1 MSTGT
6 SSLTI
11 LSDDQK
17 FNGENLLQWKS
28 NMTQILG
35 AKGLMGYVD
44 GTIPKPPPPKPLS
57 TTPATTPAIPV
68 ATPIYSTTPS
78 LNEWLYRDL
87 FARGHIALNCS
98 DTGSLGVNTTGTAKE
113 AWDSIMN
120 EWGKRDRKSV
130 V

>member
-17 FNGENLLQWKS
+17 FNGENLLQWKL

-44 GTIPKPPPPKPLS
+44 GTSVSRSGLK
-57 TTPATTPAIPV
+57 
-68 ATPIYSTTPS
+68 
-78 LNEWLYRDL
+78 
-87 FARGHIALNCS
+87 
-98 DTGSLGVNTTGTAKE
+98 
-113 AWDSIMN
+113 
-120 EWGKRDRKSV
+120 DR
-130 V
+130 